1 VNATTTGYNVDTK
14 WYTDISA
21 TYHITSEL
29 DKLMM
34 KEKYGGLDQM
44 HMASSSGMP
53 TSHLGH
59 STIHTQDRDI
69 ILSHSSCS

>member
-1 VNATTTGYNVDTK
+1 
-14 WYTDISA
+14 
-21 TYHITSEL
+21 
-29 DKLMM
+29 MM